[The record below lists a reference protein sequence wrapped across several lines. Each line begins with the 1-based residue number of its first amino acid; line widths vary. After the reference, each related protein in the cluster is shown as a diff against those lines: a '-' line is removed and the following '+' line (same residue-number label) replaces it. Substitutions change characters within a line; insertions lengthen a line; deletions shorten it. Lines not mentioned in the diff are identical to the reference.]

1 MKKMIIVINISV
13 ILKYNMLQYNIL
25 YLMEKRIQEVI
36 EDIKRVSEDSKAVN
50 NAKDLIHVLIAYLRT
65 KSNKLEEDYVINAI
79 VACMINETLPKVEE
93 DTINLSLKELS
104 ILCNALIINEDEEE
118 IKRSE
123 PIDIIEDPIRE
134 TEIEDV

>member
-1 MKKMIIVINISV
+1 MIIVINISV

>member
-1 MKKMIIVINISV
+1 
-13 ILKYNMLQYNIL
+13 
-25 YLMEKRIQEVI
+25 MEKRIQEVI